1 MEELNMQLTNIQQ
14 LREQLANR
22 TDLTN
27 KEKFKIYKT
36 EREQNKATIKS
47 EISEFYIEEITENG
61 ALIVKGT
68 DDLNCPCPTTIEI
81 NNAEFF
87 LYKDFHM
94 KIGNVTL
101 TIYFKNIELF
111 RIRIEDI
118 TQFDIWN

>member
-1 MEELNMQLTNIQQ
+1 MEELNMQLTNIQE

-27 KEKFKIYKT
+27 KEKFEIYKT

-47 EISEFYIEEITENG
+47 EISEVYIEEITENG
-61 ALIVKGT
+61 ALIVEGT
-68 DDLNCPCPTTIEI
+68 DDLNCPCPTTVEI

-94 KIGNVTL
+94 RIGNVTL